1 MCPASLWPSL
11 HHMFDQFDYEACAV
25 CLRGHTLSA
34 CWGQHA
40 ERCGAA
46 RLVLLA
52 PEEWAAGAVRVKD
65 LATRE
70 EADVPIADLV

>member
-1 MCPASLWPSL
+1 MDLVLEDSKRMKWA
-11 HHMFDQFDYEACAV
+11 FKQ
-25 CLRGHTLSA
+25 
-34 CWGQHA
+34 A

-52 PEEWAAGAVRVKD
+52 PDEWAKGTVRVKD

-70 EADVPIADLV
+70 EADVPLDQLV

>member
-1 MCPASLWPSL
+1 ML
-11 HHMFDQFDYEACAV
+11 
-25 CLRGHTLSA
+25 
-34 CWGQHA
+34 QHA

-52 PEEWAAGAVRVKD
+52 PEEWAEGAVRIKD

-70 EADVPIADLV
+70 EVNVPVADLV

>member
-1 MCPASLWPSL
+1 M
-11 HHMFDQFDYEACAV
+11 
-25 CLRGHTLSA
+25 A

-52 PEEWAAGAVRVKD
+52 PDEWAAGAVRVKD